1 MGCRLV
7 KASDYRMLEENQST
21 LYDEKI
27 KQVNRRMEQ
36 LEKIFEVLTN
46 DSRLKYIIE
55 QIEKIKIIL
64 IRMFHYNNRKPN
76 QPLVKIKTSYDKIEK
91 QLNEPAR
98 DYNTIKELVENQ
110 ENSITNIK
118 NKNIINKD
126 IPILPKQKNKN
137 KNRK

>member
-1 MGCRLV
+1 
-7 KASDYRMLEENQST
+7 
-21 LYDEKI
+21 
-27 KQVNRRMEQ
+27 
-36 LEKIFEVLTN
+36 
-46 DSRLKYIIE
+46 
-55 QIEKIKIIL
+55 
-64 IRMFHYNNRKPN
+64 MFHYKNRKPN

-98 DYNTIKELVENQ
+98 DYNTIKELVESQ

-137 KNRK
+137 RKNK